1 LRDGE
6 GRYPLYYAKLKVG
19 GAERVTLNILN
30 SLDSNIFNI
39 SLLLFQMEGDL
50 LSILRDGIKIYTVG
64 SERVSIGIFKTL
76 YMIYRLKP
84 KIVYSEYQT

>member
-1 LRDGE
+1 MERVDILFIM
-6 GRYPLYYAKLKVG
+6 PNLKVG

-50 LSILRDGIKIYTVG
+50 LSILRRWDKG
-64 SERVSIGIFKTL
+64 FTL
-76 YMIYRLKP
+76 
-84 KIVYSEYQT
+84 

>member
-1 LRDGE
+1 MPNPE
-6 GRYPLYYAKLKVG
+6 GC

-64 SERVSIGIFKTL
+64 SERVSIGILNSL
-76 YMIYRLKP
+76 YDIPSKAEDC
-84 KIVYSEYQT
+84 I